1 MPAES
6 ICIFVPAG
14 THERN
19 GLGVIVCGFVRTAR
33 GTRDGERN

>member
-1 MPAES
+1 MPEES

-14 THERN
+14 PREGN

-33 GTRDGERN
+33 GARDGEHN